1 MGNHGSKPVLG
12 GNGVDVAK
20 ASDDAIAFV
29 EEHMFSAAFLDTLY
43 VANAGARAGAGASA
57 AADNHEYFLSPERL
71 LELQMS
77 VYAASHAP
85 AAGILE
91 PGGKTATVAHLAES
105 LASAMP
111 VVPTFTSVH
120 AKRMDVMW
128 YLWAV
133 LVGDV
138 QLDNGPKN
146 EGLSAGDRVVR
157 GPDWRYVP
165 RHRGSTHY
173 GCVHAARAGC

>member
-1 MGNHGSKPVLG
+1 MGNRGSKPVLG

-20 ASDDAIAFV
+20 ASSDAIAFV
-29 EEHMFSAAFLDTLY
+29 EEHMFTAPFLDTLY
-43 VANAGARAGAGASA
+43 VSSPSVGAGVGSGESTIGAGAA
-57 AADNHEYFLSPERL
+57 AANHEYFMSPERL
-71 LELQMS
+71 LELQTA

-91 PGGKTATVAHLAES
+91 PGGKTATVAHLAEA

-111 VVPTFTSVH
+111 VTPTFTTVH

-138 QLDNGPKN
+138 KLDRPAGP

-157 GPDWRYVP
+157 GPDWRYVAV
-165 RHRGSTHY
+165 GTL
-173 GCVHAARAGC
+173 